1 MTEKRKIVMASVK
14 KIGKK
19 KKIPQHILEA
29 FCHVIKC
36 EMVGVGNP
44 VKETYNTHLNK
55 AIQAQAL
62 SGLTC

>member
-1 MTEKRKIVMASVK
+1 MKKKGKTFMASVK
-14 KIGKK
+14 KMGKK
-19 KKIPQHILEA
+19 KKIPQHILESL
-29 FCHVIKC
+29 CHVIKC

-44 VKETYNTHLNK
+44 VKETYDTHLNK